1 MFVGI
6 LLRDLAHEFRVVFR
20 ELITT
25 SLNTTHMNEKEN
37 PGVLPM
43 FTANFRGLN
52 PKVKQ
57 IDHF

>member
-1 MFVGI
+1 MIDCCHGN
-6 LLRDLAHEFRVVFR
+6 
-20 ELITT
+20 
-25 SLNTTHMNEKEN
+25 SLQYTRMNGKET